1 MVQNKEQHNAKT
13 KKLAIKYYL
22 KKEISQKKVSEI
34 FNVNPRTFRRWL
46 EAYNDNEKLD
56 DQKDKIN
63 LTKLNVNMWIML
75 SNY

>member
-13 KKLAIKYYL
+13 KKLATKYYL

-46 EAYNDNEKLD
+46 E
-56 DQKDKIN
+56 
-63 LTKLNVNMWIML
+63 
-75 SNY
+75 

>member
-22 KKEISQKKVSEI
+22 KNKISQEKVSEI

-46 EAYNDNEKLD
+46 KTYNNNEKLD
-56 DQKDKIN
+56 RPKRQTKSYKTKRKHLDQIIK
-63 LTKLNVNMWIML
+63 
-75 SNY
+75 